1 MLRDKGNICMRRG
14 KFHDLLGRPYLGGG
28 GGWVEGLIYFEKNVY
43 SVYPGNAYR

>member
-28 GGWVEGLIYFEKNVY
+28 GWVEGLIDFEKNLY